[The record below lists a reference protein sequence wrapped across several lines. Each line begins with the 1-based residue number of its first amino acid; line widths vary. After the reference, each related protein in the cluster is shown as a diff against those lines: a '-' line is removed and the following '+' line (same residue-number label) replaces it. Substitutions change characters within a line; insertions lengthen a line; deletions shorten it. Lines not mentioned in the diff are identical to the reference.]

1 MGPAGPTVSAY
12 IRFHSRSAAQAGYGQ
27 NNRKPDNRLLKNTS
41 KHRTIPFPEGKT
53 GGRQPMRFTSQERPV
68 GNQSMLLPLFGVRG
82 RLRSEVISPLQEGR
96 RNAGS
101 LAGDGVVFFR
111 DTGNRTGKRRVRLK
125 EAKAM
130 QPLWFCVTMN
140 TGTGLFAGRSQHGIL
155 FFKAQG

>member
-1 MGPAGPTVSAY
+1 
-12 IRFHSRSAAQAGYGQ
+12 
-27 NNRKPDNRLLKNTS
+27 
-41 KHRTIPFPEGKT
+41 
-53 GGRQPMRFTSQERPV
+53 
-68 GNQSMLLPLFGVRG
+68 MLLPLFGVRG